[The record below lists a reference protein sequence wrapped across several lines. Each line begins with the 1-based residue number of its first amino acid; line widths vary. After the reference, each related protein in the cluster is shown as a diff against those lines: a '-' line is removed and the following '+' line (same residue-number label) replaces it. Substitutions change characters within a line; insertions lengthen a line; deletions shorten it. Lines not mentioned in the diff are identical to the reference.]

1 MNSRSAVWLLLA
13 ATLALPARAAER
25 NAWPF
30 WVGQEDERT
39 GEVTAAQALGPLLV
53 QRTGEAGAETQVWR
67 PFFLWQKTAAGEQGH
82 VLYPLLSWQRTGE
95 HDASFSL
102 FRLVNSRRTTAAD
115 GAATG
120 GFDVWPF
127 YFSRATGAADTS
139 YRAVFPL
146 SGTIKHRFGKD
157 ELTWRL
163 FPLYAHVTARGG
175 RETTHAPWPFVR
187 LIDGNGHHGFEL
199 WPLAGSRGR
208 EGDYRQQFAL
218 WPLLYRQERTRED
231 GVHASVG
238 VLPFYTRDTAPG
250 YRNENYLWPFF
261 GHTERTA
268 PTAQAYRE
276 TRYFWPFLVQGRG
289 ETRHVNR
296 WAPFYTH
303 SVAKGYDKTWLLWP
317 LYRRGAWQGEGVA
330 QERHQFLVFL
340 YWANVQRSLANPDAA
355 PAYKKH
361 LWPLVSV
368 WDNGAGR
375 RQLQLL
381 SPLEIFF
388 PHDDPVRQLYTP
400 LFALYRY
407 DQRAPDDVRWS
418 FLWSAV
424 TRRRTAQESEFHLG
438 PLYGA
443 QHTAQ
448 GSRITLGAG
457 LLSWR
462 RAAGERRWQFSIF
475 DFSRP
480 NATPGAAAS
489 SP

>member
-53 QRTGEAGAETQVWR
+53 QRTGKAGAETQVWR

-127 YFSRATGAADTS
+127 YFSRTTSEPETS
-139 YRAVFPL
+139 YRAFFPL

-163 FPLYAHVTARGG
+163 FPLYAHVTARDG

-187 LIDGNGHHGFEL
+187 IVDGNGHHGFEL

-218 WPLLYRQERTRED
+218 WPLLYRQDRTRED

-250 YRNENYLWPFF
+250 YLNENYLWPFF
-261 GHTERTA
+261 GHTERTM

-276 TRYFWPFLVQGRG
+276 TRDRK
-289 ETRHVNR
+289 
-296 WAPFYTH
+296 
-303 SVAKGYDKTWLLWP
+303 SV
-317 LYRRGAWQGEGVA
+317 V
-330 QERHQFLVFL
+330 
-340 YWANVQRSLANPDAA
+340 
-355 PAYKKH
+355 
-361 LWPLVSV
+361 
-368 WDNGAGR
+368 
-375 RQLQLL
+375 
-381 SPLEIFF
+381 
-388 PHDDPVRQLYTP
+388 
-400 LFALYRY
+400 
-407 DQRAPDDVRWS
+407 
-418 FLWSAV
+418 
-424 TRRRTAQESEFHLG
+424 
-438 PLYGA
+438 
-443 QHTAQ
+443 
-448 GSRITLGAG
+448 
-457 LLSWR
+457 
-462 RAAGERRWQFSIF
+462 
-475 DFSRP
+475 
-480 NATPGAAAS
+480 
-489 SP
+489 